1 MQRNAVQCPL
11 EDGRG
16 ARCRWQVRVVD
27 GRYVLSMAGTCCRWQ
42 VRVVDGGYELLI
54 GDAGLVVGWCGS
66 GCWVVAWVVVR
77 RWLAL
82 GMVVV
87 GVVHCDCRARCGCRG
102 CGSSCRLL
110 FQVFSRYLSF

>member
-27 GRYVLSMAGTCCRWQ
+27 G
-42 VRVVDGGYELLI
+42 GYELLM

-77 RWLAL
+77 RYSSL
-82 GMVVV
+82 V
-87 GVVHCDCRARCGCRG
+87 GAGYGRGGGCV
-102 CGSSCRLL
+102 L
-110 FQVFSRYLSF
+110 

>member
-1 MQRNAVQCPL
+1 VMQV
-11 EDGRG
+11 
-16 ARCRWQVRVVD
+16 W
-27 GRYVLSMAGTCCRWQ
+27 SS
-42 VRVVDGGYELLI
+42 GGV
-54 GDAGLVVGWCGS
+54 GLVAGWSLGWS
-66 GCWVVAWVVVR
+66 FGVIH

-110 FQVFSRYLSF
+110 FKFLVATCRFKDTG